1 MTTKGDCWMGSRE
14 RGRGRARRGSRR
26 AYAPAPERREEAGR
40 GNGRGRGRGL
50 GSGGGGLVEEGR
62 WMMMMGSHY
71 ALVNQSAMYVL
82 SCKCPLEDGDRR
94 KRTWV
99 RRERKGDA
107 VRDSPN
113 RANVKI

>member
-1 MTTKGDCWMGSRE
+1 M
-14 RGRGRARRGSRR
+14 
-26 AYAPAPERREEAGR
+26 
-40 GNGRGRGRGL
+40 GRGRGRGL

-82 SCKCPLEDGDRR
+82 SCKCLLGDGDRR
-94 KRTWV
+94 KRAWV

-107 VRDSPN
+107 VRDSPD